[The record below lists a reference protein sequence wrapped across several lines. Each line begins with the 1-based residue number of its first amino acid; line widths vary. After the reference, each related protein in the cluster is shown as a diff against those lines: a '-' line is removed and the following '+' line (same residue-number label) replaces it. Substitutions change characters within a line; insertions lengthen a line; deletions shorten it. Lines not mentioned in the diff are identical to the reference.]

1 MFGKPPPANRAQCL
15 EKVNGI
21 LAAYGLPAWT
31 EDRLGDRAKGQPEI
45 IDVVETRD
53 ESPDSVVFDLMVADP
68 SGAIRT
74 EHVRV
79 GGRSIVIVPVLATTD
94 GARHVWMIRRWRVGR
109 GSWSYELPLVSIPMD
124 AHDPARSAFAAAF
137 GTDASDAVGHATPV
151 RLGAV
156 IAPCRADDAE
166 AWLLRGTVAR
176 GTVART
182 SSGEA
187 VRVAESAL
195 SPFVSGRMRLPDPVT
210 QAVLC
215 AAALALALS

>member
-1 MFGKPPPANRAQCL
+1 MFGKPPPANRAECL
-15 EKVNGI
+15 KKMNGI
-21 LAAYGLPAWT
+21 LAAYGLPEWT

-53 ESPDSVVFDLMVADP
+53 ESPDCVVFDFLVADP
-68 SGAIRT
+68 SGATRT

-79 GGRSIVIVPVLATTD
+79 GGRGVVIVPVLTTTD
-94 GARHVWMIRRWRVGR
+94 GHRHMWMIRRWRLGR
-109 GSWSYELPLVSIPMD
+109 GSWSYELPLVTIPVG
-124 AHDPARSAFAAAF
+124 AHDPARTAFTAAF
-137 GTDASDAVGHATPV
+137 GTNASDAVSDAKPV

-166 AWLLRGTVAR
+166 AWLLCGAVAP

-195 SPFVSGRMRLPDPVT
+195 SPFVAGHMRLADPVT

-215 AAALALALS
+215 AAAIALALA